1 MDSSFFQQQIAILQA
16 VADHSGAVIGAK
28 DLDGYYLYVNQ
39 QYGRLFNRPVTDFIG
54 KTDAELF
61 PPETALQFRRA
72 DILAQQSSV
81 AISVEERV
89 EVDGE
94 QKEFLSLKFPIT
106 NQQGE
111 LFATGLVAADISKLK
126 ALQRQLQA
134 LADHDPLTQ
143 CFNRRRILEIAE
155 LHLKKARRYQQ
166 DFSILLFDI
175 DHFKQVNDQYGHAAG
190 DEVLQGFANKIQ
202 SELRKPD
209 DLGRLG
215 GEEFIALLPDT
226 NAHSAAA
233 LAERIRCKIADWKC
247 PALNGQMLT
256 TSIGIAEFSLQLQR
270 MDELTA
276 AADHALY
283 QAKAQGRNCVRIY

>member
-1 MDSSFFQQQIAILQA
+1 MDSRYLQQQFDILQA
-16 VADHSGAVIGAK
+16 IADNSGAVIGAK
-28 DLDGYYLYVNQ
+28 DLDGHYLYVNK
-39 QYGRLFNRPVTDFIG
+39 QYCRLFNRPVEDFLG

-61 PPETALQFRRA
+61 SADIALQFRRA
-72 DILAQQSSV
+72 DILAQQSAS

-89 EVDGE
+89 EVDGI
-94 QKEFLSLKFPIT
+94 QKDFLSLKFPISD
-106 NQQGE
+106 QQGQ

-126 ALQRQLQA
+126 ELQRQLQE
-134 LADHDPLTQ
+134 LADHDALTQ

-166 DFSILLFDI
+166 DFSILLFDL
-175 DHFKQVNDQYGHAAG
+175 DHFKQINDEFGHAVG
-190 DEVLQGFANKIQ
+190 DEVLHGFASKVQ

-209 DLGRLG
+209 DFGRVG

-226 NAHSAAA
+226 NAHSALA
-233 LAERIRCKIADWKC
+233 LAERIRLKIADWVC
-247 PALNGQMLT
+247 PALKGRRIST
-256 TSIGIAEFSLQLQR
+256 CIGIAEFSLQLQR
-270 MDELTA
+270 MDELSA

>member
-1 MDSSFFQQQIAILQA
+1 MDSRYLQQQFDILQA
-16 VADHSGAVIGAK
+16 IADNSGAVIGAK
-28 DLDGYYLYVNQ
+28 DLDGHYLYVNK
-39 QYGRLFNRPVTDFIG
+39 QYCRLFNRPVEDFLG

-61 PPETALQFRRA
+61 SADIALQFRRA
-72 DILAQQSSV
+72 DILAQQSAS

-89 EVDGE
+89 EVDGI
-94 QKEFLSLKFPIT
+94 QKDFLSLKFPISDK
-106 NQQGE
+106 QGQ

-126 ALQRQLQA
+126 ELQRQLQE
-134 LADHDPLTQ
+134 LADHDALTQ

-166 DFSILLFDI
+166 DFSILLFDL
-175 DHFKQVNDQYGHAAG
+175 DHFKQINDEFGHAVG
-190 DEVLQGFANKIQ
+190 DEVLHGFASKVQ

-209 DLGRLG
+209 DFGRVG

-226 NAHSAAA
+226 NAHSALA
-233 LAERIRCKIADWKC
+233 LAERIRLKIADWIC
-247 PALNGQMLT
+247 PALKGRRIST
-256 TSIGIAEFSLQLQR
+256 CIGIAEFSLQLQR
-270 MDELTA
+270 MDELSA

>member
-1 MDSSFFQQQIAILQA
+1 MDSSLVKQQIAILQA
-16 VADHSGAVIGAK
+16 IADHSGAVIGAK
-28 DLDGYYLYVNQ
+28 DLDGHYLYVNQ
-39 QYGRLFNRPVTDFIG
+39 QYGRLFSRPVTDFIG

-72 DILAQQSSV
+72 DILAQQSAV

-89 EVDGE
+89 EVDGVE
-94 QKEFLSLKFPIT
+94 KEFLSLKFPI
-106 NQQGE
+106 NNEQGN

-126 ALQRQLQA
+126 ELQRQLQN
-134 LADHDPLTQ
+134 LADHDPLTE

-166 DFSILLFDI
+166 DFSILLFDL

-190 DEVLQGFANKIQ
+190 DLVLQGFASKVQ

-209 DLGRLG
+209 DFGRIG

-226 NAHSAAA
+226 NAHSAVA
-233 LAERIRCKIADWKC
+233 LAERIRVKIADWQC
-247 PALNGQMLT
+247 PALDGGQIT
-256 TSIGIAEFSLQLQR
+256 TCIGIAEFSLQLQR